1 MGVVILFLI
10 TIVGSAAL
18 RQYLMLQ
25 GAKLNSGVALL
36 VTAPPARVA
45 QDLLEGPPHVI
56 VPEGVDD
63 RVEEG
68 VALGQHEEVL
78 LVEQHHAL
86 FTAHTIEQQQDQA
99 RRPADHKAACRRR
112 IERRRGREIKCT

>member
-1 MGVVILFLI
+1 MVILFVI
-10 TIVGSAAL
+10 AVVASVAL
-18 RQYLMLQ
+18 RQYLMFQ

-36 VTAPPARVA
+36 VAAALARVA

-68 VALGQHEEVL
+68 VALGQHQEIL
-78 LVEQHHAL
+78 LVGQHHTF
-86 FTAHTIEQQQDQA
+86 FTAHTVEQQQDQA
-99 RRPADHKAACRRR
+99 RRPADHKTACSVRIGGRRV
-112 IERRRGREIKCT
+112 REIKAT